1 MNASDAQL
9 DSPAAGGIG
18 AVLRAARAARRAS
31 LVDLRAR
38 TKIDVRYLEALEEE
52 RFEDLPPLPFAR
64 GFLRTYALE
73 LGLDPEPLV
82 ERLVTAMSARGD
94 VPGEDWRHLETAIVP
109 ARPPSPLRRAAVS
122 AGAAILIAGVA
133 LAVFF
138 AQQLREFDRPVPA
151 ATPAATGAAP
161 GPAAP
166 AASPPAAPAGSP
178 PAVPAAPA
186 PAAPAAGP
194 APVATEGVT
203 VDVEAVGRSWILVL
217 DDEGP
222 LFVGFITAGESR
234 RWQSAGPLTIRVG
247 NAAAV
252 ILTVNGKTVGPLG
265 RPGEVVSRT
274 FRRDAIP

>member
-73 LGLDPEPLV
+73 LDLDPEPLV

-94 VPGEDWRHLETAIVP
+94 APGEDWRHLETAIVP
-109 ARPPSPLRRAAVS
+109 ARPPSPRRRAAVS

-166 AASPPAAPAGSP
+166 AASPPAA
-178 PAVPAAPA
+178 PAAPA